1 MGKLLSVCMI
11 VKNEEKVLERCL
23 ESIHGIADEIIVVD
37 TGSTDSTKDIALKYT
52 EHVYDFEWVRDF
64 AKARNFAASKASGE
78 WILSMDAD
86 EYVDRDSFEKFKQE
100 LDNNPPEEDINA
112 VQIVNFVGDK
122 ADSTVLNRH
131 TRFYRNNGN
140 IEYERPIHEVLTY
153 KFDENKKNYG
163 LVNLL
168 VYHTGYMKD
177 VDKEKQKTE
186 RNLSILLE
194 QKEKKGIDYFYIGN
208 EYNKLGEIDKA
219 IRYYQLS
226 YNNRES
232 VAADYITK
240 LLVFLIDA
248 LYREKRYDEALEIIK
263 GCEEGYPNYAD
274 YKYYKGLIYLTK
286 KDYKKAKSIFE
297 NILANSTNL
306 IIDHSEEY
314 KEYGPLIHLANIYEK
329 ENNLQKAVEYYAR
342 AVSVNPSNDSIWS
355 RLLYL
360 LGKNSPLEELTGFI
374 NRKVVPSS
382 GMNEQR
388 MIKILLNVPILNV
401 QKLSRSLLDNEKLS
415 DLENESLLIKNYM
428 LDLNFAEV
436 DYLLQDKSASD
447 LTMLMQTNIYSIS
460 DFIIQVHENENEK
473 LFESLKKITV
483 LFNINNIV
491 PLLFAERH
499 KKMKLNNT
507 EKNIF
512 VNIYR
517 QAKILGIEQIMD
529 KLDKKLFLLNKS
541 LREEVKS
548 IRNL

>member
-140 IEYERPIHEVLTY
+140 IEYQRPIHEVLTY

-208 EYNKLGEIDKA
+208 EYNKQGEIDKA

-248 LYREKRYDEALEIIK
+248 LYR
-263 GCEEGYPNYAD
+263 
-274 YKYYKGLIYLTK
+274 
-286 KDYKKAKSIFE
+286 
-297 NILANSTNL
+297 
-306 IIDHSEEY
+306 
-314 KEYGPLIHLANIYEK
+314 
-329 ENNLQKAVEYYAR
+329 
-342 AVSVNPSNDSIWS
+342 
-355 RLLYL
+355 
-360 LGKNSPLEELTGFI
+360 
-374 NRKVVPSS
+374 
-382 GMNEQR
+382 
-388 MIKILLNVPILNV
+388 
-401 QKLSRSLLDNEKLS
+401 
-415 DLENESLLIKNYM
+415 
-428 LDLNFAEV
+428 
-436 DYLLQDKSASD
+436 
-447 LTMLMQTNIYSIS
+447 
-460 DFIIQVHENENEK
+460 
-473 LFESLKKITV
+473 
-483 LFNINNIV
+483 
-491 PLLFAERH
+491 
-499 KKMKLNNT
+499 
-507 EKNIF
+507 
-512 VNIYR
+512 
-517 QAKILGIEQIMD
+517 
-529 KLDKKLFLLNKS
+529 
-541 LREEVKS
+541 
-548 IRNL
+548 